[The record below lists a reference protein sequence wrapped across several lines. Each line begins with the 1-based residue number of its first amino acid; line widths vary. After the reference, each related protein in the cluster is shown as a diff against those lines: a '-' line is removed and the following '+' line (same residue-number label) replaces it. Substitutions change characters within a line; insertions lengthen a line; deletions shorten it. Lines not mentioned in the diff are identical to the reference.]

1 MKKTIALVASAAAVA
16 FAAPVAAQS
25 GPTVD
30 HLLTGEVADI
40 CGAYD
45 FQNSPVLIDFGT
57 LSDVDVGSQT
67 PEIAN
72 GVTIVCN
79 GANGGT
85 VNITSANGGALFLD
99 GTGGANREVGY
110 TVRATGGSGLAFNA
124 TALTSDVNLP
134 FGASGAFLNGQSMTL
149 RFAANG
155 VAQDSPAGNEAPS
168 TTVFAGTYTDTVTVS
183 VTAN

>member
-1 MKKTIALVASAAAVA
+1 MKKNIALIATAAAFA
-16 FAAPVAAQS
+16 FAAPAAAQS
-25 GPTVD
+25 GPTVE
-30 HLLTGEVADI
+30 HLLQGEVAVI

-57 LSDVDVGSQT
+57 LSDVDVGSLT
-67 PEIAN
+67 PEVVN

-79 GANGGT
+79 DPDGGT
-85 VNITSANGGALFLD
+85 VNITSQNGGSMFLE

-110 TVRATGGSGLAFNA
+110 VVRATGGSGLAFA
-124 TALTSDVNLP
+124 QTPLTSDVNLP
-134 FGASGAFLNGQSMTL
+134 FNASGAFLNGQSMTL

-155 VAQDSPAGNEAPS
+155 VAQDAPAGNDAPS